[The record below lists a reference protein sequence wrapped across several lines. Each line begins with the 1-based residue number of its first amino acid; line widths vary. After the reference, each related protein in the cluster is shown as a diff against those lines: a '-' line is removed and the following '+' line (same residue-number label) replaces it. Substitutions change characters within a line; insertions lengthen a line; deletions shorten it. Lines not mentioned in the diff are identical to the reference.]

1 MSAARLRLAS
11 RPTLE
16 DLEASHSRPVTRSPY
31 RQPSPAKSPVPENRL
46 PKVHCHTAQVLYA
59 KDLQKDYP
67 QWKRWA
73 VNNLY
78 LPVFRFLHRHLGIA
92 PPSGRDAEGREIWVS
107 HQGCFLTREEAEADA
122 KRYPH
127 GYVVP
132 NMPLGNSLTADV
144 AKETSIY
151 VPNKGE
157 KVVPTTDLVTEINE
171 ARQEAAK
178 VRAAVQ
184 SARAS

>member
-1 MSAARLRLAS
+1 MSVAKLRLAS

-16 DLEASHSRPVTRSPY
+16 DLEANQGQQATRH
-31 RQPSPAKSPVPENRL
+31 RLHQPSLAKSPVPESRL

-59 KDLQKDYP
+59 KDMQRNYP
-67 QWKRWA
+67 EWKRWA

-78 LPVFRFLHRHLGIA
+78 LPVFRFLHKRWGIA
-92 PPSGRDAEGREIWVS
+92 PPSGKDAEGREIWVS

-144 AKETSIY
+144 AKESSIY

-157 KVVPTTDLVTEINE
+157 KAVPTTDMLSEINE

-184 SARAS
+184 SARAF